1 MNSNNKYRNKY
12 CGEITIEDAG
22 KTVRIGGWINSIRNL
37 GSLVFLT
44 VRDESGVV
52 QVISEESDKLSDL
65 TRESTVTITGTVQK
79 RSGNVNPNM
88 KTGEIEIILDTIE
101 VLGKCENVLP
111 FEINR
116 SKEANEETRLKY
128 RYLDLRNKD
137 VHDKIVFRSKV
148 VDFIRKTMKEMDFTE
163 ITTPIITGSSPEG
176 ARDFVIPSRNYHGK
190 FYALPQ
196 APQIYKQ
203 LLMVSGFNRYFQ
215 IAPCFRDEDCRADRT
230 LEFYQL
236 DLEMS
241 FATDEDVYE
250 VGEKVFYETFKNFT
264 DKYVSPAPFRRISF
278 KEAMLKY
285 GCDKPDLRNPLIIE
299 DASDIFE
306 NSEFAGFKGKIVRCI
321 KCSNVTK
328 SNSWYKHL
336 EEFVKSKGAGGL
348 AYLKKNDGEIKSAIL
363 KFLSEEEINSLDKRF
378 ELKDG
383 DVLFI
388 LAGDE
393 HIIKI
398 AGLLRNYLGEEL
410 EITNHN
416 RFEFCIVNDFPF
428 FEYNEEDKKWDFG
441 HNPFSMPQGG
451 IDALNNMNPG
461 DIVAYQYDF
470 VCNGNEMA
478 SGAVRNHDINIMK
491 KAFSIAGYSE
501 DVVKDKFR
509 SLYTAFTFGAPPHA
523 GMAPGIDRIVMLLT
537 DEENLREVQVFPPN
551 VQGMDLLMGSPNTL
565 TDKQLKELG
574 ITITEE
580 K

>member
-1 MNSNNKYRNKY
+1 MSKLRVVHYINQFFAN
-12 CGEITIEDAG
+12 
-22 KTVRIGGWINSIRNL
+22 IGGEEKADSGKVNIRKEAEIGYLKQVYPNENDSI
-37 GSLVFLT
+37 
-44 VRDESGVV
+44 VV
-52 QVISEESDKLSDL
+52 EEYL
-65 TRESTVTITGTVQK
+65 K
-79 RSGNVNPNM
+79 RSFKKYFDM
-88 KTGEIEIILDTIE
+88 EKRLKELE
-101 VLGKCENVLP
+101 VLMLDENQNIENL
-111 FEINR
+111 IKR
-116 SKEANEETRLKY
+116 YGRLQEEYITLGGYELEEKF
-128 RYLDLRNKD
+128 K
-137 VHDKIVFRSKV
+137 KIC
-148 VDFIRKTMKEMDFTE
+148 
-163 ITTPIITGSSPEG
+163 
-176 ARDFVIPSRNYHGK
+176 
-190 FYALPQ
+190 
-196 APQIYKQ
+196 
-203 LLMVSGFNRYFQ
+203 SGFKFKTEFLNKKYNTLSGGEKTIVNLATILLKNPDVLLLDVTPLTLGIVTEGDI
-215 IAPCFRDEDCRADRT
+215 IAP
-230 LEFYQL
+230 LI
-236 DLEMS
+236 
-241 FATDEDVYE
+241 
-250 VGEKVFYETFKNFT
+250 K
-264 DKYVSPAPFRRISF
+264 
-278 KEAMLKY
+278 
-285 GCDKPDLRNPLIIE
+285 RNTTIP
-299 DASDIFE
+299 
-306 NSEFAGFKGKIVRCI
+306 
-321 KCSNVTK
+321 VTK
-328 SNSWYKHL
+328 SQVFSTAVDNQTEVSIVVVQGERQVL
-336 EEFVKSKGAGGL
+336 EGNKVLGQFNLSGIDPAPRGVPQIEVSFSIDVNGITTVTAKD
-348 AYLKKNDGEIKSAIL
+348 KKNNKEATITIQNSSR
-363 KFLSEEEINSLDKRF
+363 LSEEEINSLDERF

-410 EITNHN
+410 ELTDHN